1 MFSNQTDPVLM
12 IHDPNITVYES
23 LENNWGFLYQKKKKK
38 DFQWKSSFVLKREKN
53 LG

>member
-23 LENNWGFLYQKKKKK
+23 LENNWGFLYQKKKR
-38 DFQWKSSFVLKREKN
+38 FPMEI
-53 LG
+53 